1 MAYQKGASE
10 LKDKIA
16 IIQQLFTDISVMYSS
31 DDPEAARLRQA
42 HLDSV
47 NRITIPT
54 QRQPWL
60 RHKRFT
66 GKRSTRALFQRCGQA

>member
-47 NRITIPT
+47 NRITIPIAFANVSSSACVLLT
-54 QRQPWL
+54 FAPDIPEGMWL
-60 RHKRFT
+60 
-66 GKRSTRALFQRCGQA
+66 